1 MDIAYILKVCIT
13 YYKLYHT
20 MRILVFW
27 IRWFSTIVF
36 TYTFTRKLPS
46 EINIALTSN
55 NIKLRDCQPGDF
67 DTSPT
72 SQIAENGLTEL

>member
-1 MDIAYILKVCIT
+1 M
-13 YYKLYHT
+13 YYVLQIVPYHADFGLLDS
-20 MRILVFW
+20 LVFYDR
-27 IRWFSTIVF
+27 IYI
-36 TYTFTRKLPS
+36 YTFTRKLPS